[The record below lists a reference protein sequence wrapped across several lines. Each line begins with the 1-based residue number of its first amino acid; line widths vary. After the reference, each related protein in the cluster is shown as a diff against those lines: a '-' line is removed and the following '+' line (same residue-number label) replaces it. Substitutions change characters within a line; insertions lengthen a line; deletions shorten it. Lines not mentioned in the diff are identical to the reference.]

1 MHVVAVVPVF
11 NLTVVVPI
19 VTVLTSGISDIR
31 NRSSEKSADYG
42 NDFCESYHYGF
53 PSVD

>member
-1 MHVVAVVPVF
+1 VHVVAVVPDF

-31 NRSSEKSADYG
+31 NRSSEKSADYR
-42 NDFCESYHYGF
+42 NDFCESYHYDF
-53 PSVD
+53 P